1 LGILDLFRKN
11 LSKDDFAALVMQ
23 RARHAAQPV
32 SARYDAE
39 AFQIN
44 FELAD
49 GRMLIMQL
57 GNAFRDTLAV
67 PRTQRHDIIDKYLA
81 SLTDDRRVEDVEEAL
96 GRLMPVIRDTAM
108 FGWGALS
115 ARLSG
120 NTRAENLPCLRP
132 FAETLSL
139 ALVLDSETATSTVSR
154 KSLSDWGVDAD
165 DAFARALSNLRDR
178 TSDAGMERHG
188 GMWISTWNDVYD
200 ASRALLTDMIH
211 RLPVHGE
218 PVAVIPARNN
228 LFVTGS
234 LDDEGIARMAALAAD
249 VLETDTR
256 PLSGQLFILRD
267 GTWAPFD
274 GNVPADTA
282 RRLSLTRYQ
291 RLIGIYGD
299 QKALL
304 EKIHEKERVDVFVA
318 SYEAA
323 QDTDTGQITGSAQ
336 WTRGVS
342 TLLPHCDELWL
353 FCDLRNEVLDI
364 AWDDAVRYIPG
375 LAKPVDDLQPPRF
388 LLKDFPDDLT
398 YDALKQRATRVRQI
412 PAYHS

>member
-1 LGILDLFRKN
+1 
-11 LSKDDFAALVMQ
+11 
-23 RARHAAQPV
+23 
-32 SARYDAE
+32 
-39 AFQIN
+39 
-44 FELAD
+44 
-49 GRMLIMQL
+49 
-57 GNAFRDTLAV
+57 
-67 PRTQRHDIIDKYLA
+67 
-81 SLTDDRRVEDVEEAL
+81 
-96 GRLMPVIRDTAM
+96 
-108 FGWGALS
+108 
-115 ARLSG
+115 
-120 NTRAENLPCLRP
+120 
-132 FAETLSL
+132 LSL
-139 ALVLDSETATSTVSR
+139 ALVLDWESSTSTVSR

-165 DAFARALSNLRDR
+165 DAFVRALGNLRDR

-256 PLSGQLFILRD
+256 PLSGQLLILRD
-267 GTWAPFD
+267 GTWAPFN

-282 RRLSLTRYQ
+282 RRLSLARYR
-291 RLIGIYGD
+291 RLIGIYDD

-304 EKIHEKERVDVFVA
+304 EKIHEKDRVDVFVA

-323 QDTDTGQITGSAQ
+323 QDTDTGKITGSAQ

-353 FCDLRNEVLDI
+353 FCDLRNEVLNI

-375 LAKPVDDLQPPRF
+375 LAGPVDDLQPPRF
-388 LLKDFPDDLT
+388 LLNDFPDDAT
-398 YDALKQRATRVRQI
+398 YDALKRVAVRVRQI